1 MRVVALLALA
11 GCWHGSAPTEAPAEA
26 PTAPVV
32 ASALPREPDEPC
44 RGTNL
49 RIGDV
54 QKHCAQRVA
63 EQVIPAAISIE
74 LDPPRVALDGG
85 TTRNT
90 AIVLTNGSR
99 QDVDVVLDN
108 ACDVAS
114 EVSSVIVDAN
124 GDRVD
129 VTGPQCGGG
138 RGCSGSTVRFTLRPA
153 GSLRIPFVVDGR
165 LSTFDANCVEQR
177 VGAVPSGQYRL
188 LIYSSVKEFD
198 VPITVY

>member
-1 MRVVALLALA
+1 MRVGALLAVA
-11 GCWHGSAPTEAPAEA
+11 GCWHGSAPTEP

-32 ASALPREPDEPC
+32 TSVPRGSDEPC
-44 RGTNL
+44 RGTDL

-74 LDPPRVALDGG
+74 LDPPRMALDGG
-85 TTRNT
+85 STRNT

-108 ACDVAS
+108 ACDGAS
-114 EVSSVIVDAN
+114 EVSAVIVDAN

-138 RGCSGSTVRFTLRPA
+138 RGCPGSSVRFTLRPA

-165 LSTFDANCVEQR
+165 LATFDANCVEQR

>member
-1 MRVVALLALA
+1 MRVVALLSLA
-11 GCWHGSAPTEAPAEA
+11 GCWHGSAPTEAPA
-26 PTAPVV
+26 APVV
-32 ASALPREPDEPC
+32 IAAPPREPDEPC
-44 RGTNL
+44 RGSNL
-49 RIGDV
+49 QISEV
-54 QKHCAQRVA
+54 QKHCTKGVA
-63 EQVIPAAISIE
+63 EQTIPAAISVE
-74 LDPPRVALDGG
+74 LDPPRLTVDGG

-90 AIVLTNGSR
+90 AIVMTNTSR
-99 QDVDVVLDN
+99 GDVDVVLDN

-114 EVSSVIVDAN
+114 EVTSVIVDAN

-138 RGCSGSTVRFTLRPA
+138 RGCSSSSVRFTLRPA

-165 LSTFDANCVEQR
+165 LSTYDRSCTESR